1 MAELPRYRPLGVS
14 IGSMPSVNF
23 IQTGAAEARG
33 YDNISKGLNAISE
46 FVYERAVAE
55 AEIAAVKYG
64 AEIAPSVK
72 QLEEA
77 SRTGVTLDPDL
88 PDGFTIFDQKARKTA
103 IDVMQTNM
111 EIAARNEISAL
122 SIEAKD
128 SDMTADEFQLQLNGI
143 IDGYSSALGQVDPI
157 AAVNLQAAITP
168 VSNSKLITHANN
180 MAAKAEAREKV
191 AVSVGVDTIINSVP
205 DIVAAGNRV
214 AQDGTITTIDD
225 LINAERD
232 RISILAYGIE
242 DEAFLSRRLEEFD
255 KAVMEA
261 KGQYVVD
268 WIRDSDSPLDAMIQL
283 TNGDIEDE
291 NVAIL
296 VSQMS
301 PEQAEFAFGKALS
314 ALSDEQSVIAADDA
328 RDEKA
333 RKEMVDGIKADII
346 DARIAGDPDAELG
359 FIESLR
365 EIDEDL
371 YSTEL
376 TVFYSGKN
384 IIDNPDSIILLDGM
398 AARGQ
403 LTEGMIVQQV
413 TDRDLSTDTAR
424 TYYTILRSQRD
435 SSHNKAMQLI
445 RSEFNVTTEGFDY
458 AAMLRG
464 DDNAESNSN
473 NQKVIQAELELIEAK
488 KANADLDA
496 IAWAR
501 AFIKDS
507 RGTAKVELAE
517 GAGLRIFG
525 DEYKKLTN
533 FLKRSGVDP
542 EDKVQVLLALDRAQ
556 DKGEINAI
564 EYSNLFNMYDVAGGK

>member
-23 IQTGAAEARG
+23 IQTGAAEAQV

-72 QLEEA
+72 QLEDA

-128 SDMTADEFQLQLNGI
+128 TDMTADEFQLQLNGI

-242 DEAFLSRRLEEFD
+242 DEAFLSTRLKQFD
-255 KAVMEA
+255 DAVNEA
-261 KGQYVVD
+261 KAQYVVD
-268 WIRDSDSPLDAMIQL
+268 WIRDSDSPLDAVNQL
-283 TNGDIEDE
+283 TTGDIKDE

-314 ALSDEQSVIAADDA
+314 ALSDEQSVIAANDD

-346 DARIAGDPDAELG
+346 DARIAGNPEEELTL
-359 FIESLR
+359 IESLR

-403 LTEGMIVQQV
+403 LTEGMIVQQI
-413 TDRDLSTDTAR
+413 TDRDLSTETAR
-424 TYYTILRSQRD
+424 SYYRILESQRD

-445 RSEFNVTTEGFDY
+445 RSEFNVSAVTGLAFNLNDPQDE
-458 AAMLRG
+458 
-464 DDNAESNSN
+464 NN

-496 IAWAR
+496 IAWAK

-507 RGTAKVELAE
+507 RDENVELAE

-525 DEYKKLTN
+525 NEYKKLTT
-533 FLKRSGVDP
+533 FLKRKGVDP
-542 EDKVQVLLALDRAQ
+542 EDRTQVLLALDKAQ
-556 DKGEINAI
+556 QDGEIDTTQF
-564 EYSNLFNMYDVAGGK
+564 SNLFNMYDVAGGK

>member
-23 IQTGAAEARG
+23 IQTGAAEAQV
-33 YDNISKGLNAISE
+33 YDNISKGLNAISD
-46 FVYERAVAE
+46 FVYKRAVAE

-64 AEIAPSVK
+64 AEIAPSAK
-72 QLEEA
+72 DLEDA
-77 SRTGVTLDPDL
+77 RRTGITIDPDL

-122 SIEAKD
+122 SIQAKD
-128 SDMTADEFQLQLNGI
+128 TDMSADEFQLQLNGI

-157 AAVNLQAAITP
+157 AAVNLQAAIAP
-168 VSNSKLITHANN
+168 VSNSKLITHANE

-214 AQDGTITTIDD
+214 AADGTITTIDD
-225 LINAERD
+225 FINAERD
-232 RISILAYGIE
+232 RIAVLAYGIE
-242 DEAFLSRRLEEFD
+242 DEAFLSTRLKQFD
-255 KAVMEA
+255 DAVNEA
-261 KGQYVVD
+261 KGQYIVD
-268 WIRDSDSPLDAMIQL
+268 WIRDSDSPIDAMTQL
-283 TNGDIEDE
+283 TTGSIEDE

-314 ALSDEQSVIAADDA
+314 AMQDEQSVIAADDA

-333 RKEMVDGIKADII
+333 RKEKVDNIKADII
-346 DARIAGDPDAELG
+346 DARIAGDPDAELA

-384 IIDNPDSIILLDGM
+384 IIDNPDTVILLDGM

-403 LTEGMIVQQV
+403 LTESIITQQV
-413 TDRDLSTDTAR
+413 TDRDLSTETAR
-424 TYYTILRSQRD
+424 TYYTVLKSQRN

-445 RSEFNVTTEGFDY
+445 RTEFNVSSEGIDV
-458 AAMLRG
+458 AAMLTG
-464 DDNAESNSN
+464 NAQDNSN

-488 KANADLDA
+488 KANPDLDQV
-496 IAWAR
+496 AWAR
-501 AFIKDS
+501 SFIKDA
-507 RGTAKVELAE
+507 RGTSTVELAE

-525 DEYKKLTN
+525 NEYKKLTN
-533 FLKRSGVDP
+533 FLKTRGVDP
-542 EDKVQVLLALDRAQ
+542 EDKVQVLLALDAAQ
-556 DKGEINAI
+556 DRGELNAI
-564 EYSNLFNMYDVAGGK
+564 EYSNLFNMYNVAGGK

>member
-23 IQTGAAEARG
+23 IQTGAAEAQV
-33 YDNISKGLNAISE
+33 YDNISKGLNAISD
-46 FVYERAVAE
+46 FVYKRAVAE

-64 AEIAPSVK
+64 AEIAPSAK
-72 QLEEA
+72 DLEDA
-77 SRTGVTLDPDL
+77 RRTGITIDPDL
-88 PDGFTIFDQKARKTA
+88 PDGFTIFDQTARKTA

-128 SDMTADEFQLQLNGI
+128 TDMSADEFQLQLNGI

-157 AAVNLQAAITP
+157 AAVNLQAAIAP
-168 VSNSKLITHANN
+168 VSNSKLITHANA
-180 MAAKAEAREKV
+180 MAAKAEAKEKV
-191 AVSVGVDTIINSVP
+191 SVSFGVDTIINDVP

-214 AQDGTITTIDD
+214 AADGTITTIDD
-225 LINAERD
+225 LIKAERD
-232 RISILAYGIE
+232 RIYVLAYGIE
-242 DEAFLSRRLEEFD
+242 DEAFLSARLKQFD
-255 KAVMEA
+255 DAVNEA
-261 KGQYVVD
+261 KGQYIVD
-268 WIRDSDSPLDAMIQL
+268 WIRDSDSPIDAMTQL
-283 TNGDIEDE
+283 TTGSIEDE

-314 ALSDEQSVIAADDA
+314 AMQDEQSVIAANDA

-333 RKEMVDGIKADII
+333 RKEKVDGIKADII
-346 DARIAGDPDAELG
+346 DARIEGDPDAELA

-384 IIDNPDSIILLDGM
+384 IIDNPDTVILLDGM

-403 LTEGMIVQQV
+403 LTESIIVQQV
-413 TDRDLSTDTAR
+413 TDRDLSTETAR
-424 TYYTILRSQRD
+424 TYYTVLKSQRN

-445 RSEFNVTTEGFDY
+445 RSEFNVSSEGIDV
-458 AAMLRG
+458 AAMLTG
-464 DDNAESNSN
+464 NAQDNSN

-488 KANADLDA
+488 KANPDLDQV
-496 IAWAR
+496 AWAR
-501 AFIKDS
+501 SFIKDA
-507 RGTAKVELAE
+507 RGTSTVELAE

-525 DEYKKLTN
+525 NEYKKLTN
-533 FLKRSGVDP
+533 FLKTRGVDP
-542 EDKVQVLLALDRAQ
+542 EDKVQVLLALDAAQ
-556 DKGEINAI
+556 DKGELNAI

>member
-23 IQTGAAEARG
+23 IQTGAAEAQV
-33 YDNISKGLNAISE
+33 YDNISKGLNAISD
-46 FVYERAVAE
+46 FVYKQAVAE

-64 AEIAPSVK
+64 AEIAPSAK
-72 QLEEA
+72 DLEDA
-77 SRTGVTLDPDL
+77 RRTGITIDPDL

-128 SDMTADEFQLQLNGI
+128 TDMSADEFQLQLNGI

-157 AAVNLQAAITP
+157 AAVNLQAAIAP
-168 VSNSKLITHANN
+168 ISNSKLITHANA

-191 AVSVGVDTIINSVP
+191 AVSVGVDTIINSVT

-214 AQDGTITTIDD
+214 AADGTVTTIDD
-225 LINAERD
+225 FINAERD
-232 RISILAYGIE
+232 RIAVLAYGIE
-242 DEAFLSRRLEEFD
+242 DEAFLSTRLKQFD
-255 KAVMEA
+255 DAVNEA

-268 WIRDSDSPLDAMIQL
+268 WIRDSDSPIDAMTQL
-283 TNGDIEDE
+283 TTGSIEDE

-314 ALSDEQSVIAADDA
+314 AMQDEQSVIAANDA

-346 DARIAGDPDAELG
+346 DARIAGDPDAELD

-384 IIDNPDSIILLDGM
+384 IIDNQDSITLLDGM

-424 TYYTILRSQRD
+424 TYYTILRSQRN

-458 AAMLRG
+458 AAMLKG

-496 IAWAR
+496 VTWAR
-501 AFIKDS
+501 AFIKDA
-507 RGTAKVELAE
+507 RGTSTVELAE

-525 DEYKKLTN
+525 NEYKKLTN
-533 FLKRSGVDP
+533 FLKTRGVDP
-542 EDKVQVLLALDRAQ
+542 EDRTQVLLALDRAQ
-556 DKGEINAI
+556 QDGEINSL
-564 EYSNLFNMYDVAGGK
+564 EFSNLFNMYNVAGGK

>member
-23 IQTGAAEARG
+23 IQAGAAEAQG
-33 YDNISKGLNAISE
+33 YDNISKGLNAISD

-55 AEIAAVKYG
+55 AEIAAVEYG

-77 SRTGVTLDPDL
+77 SRSGVTLDPDL

-128 SDMTADEFQLQLNGI
+128 TDMSADEFQLQLNSI
-143 IDGYSSALGQVDPI
+143 IDGYSSALGQVNPV
-157 AAVNLQAAITP
+157 AAINLQAAVTP
-168 VSNSKLITHANN
+168 VANSKLTTHANA
-180 MAAKAEAREKV
+180 MAAKAEAKEKV

-214 AQDGTITTIDD
+214 AADGTITTIDD

-232 RISILAYGIE
+232 RIAVLAYGIE
-242 DEAFLSRRLEEFD
+242 DEAFLSTRLKQFD
-255 KAVMEA
+255 EAVNEA
-261 KGQYVVD
+261 KAQYVVD
-268 WIRDSDSPLDAMIQL
+268 WIRDSDSPLDAVNQL
-283 TNGDIEDE
+283 TTGDIKDE

-314 ALSDEQSVIAADDA
+314 ALSDEQSVIAANDD

-384 IIDNPDSIILLDGM
+384 IFDNPDTIILLDGM

-403 LTEGMIVQQV
+403 LTEGMIVQQI
-413 TDRDLSTDTAR
+413 TNRDLSTDTAR
-424 TYYTILRSQRD
+424 SYYRILESQRD

-445 RSEFNVTTEGFDY
+445 RSEFNVSAVTGLAFNLNDPQDE
-458 AAMLRG
+458 
-464 DDNAESNSN
+464 NN

-496 IAWAR
+496 IAWAK
-501 AFIKDS
+501 AFIRDS
-507 RGTAKVELAE
+507 RSENVELAE

-525 DEYKKLTN
+525 SEYKKLTS
-533 FLKRSGVDP
+533 FLKNKGVDP
-542 EDKVQVLLALDRAQ
+542 EDRVQVLLALDKAQ
-556 DKGEINAI
+556 QKGEINTT
-564 EYSNLFNMYDVAGGK
+564 EFSNLFNMYNVAGGK

>member
-23 IQTGAAEARG
+23 IQTGAAEAQV
-33 YDNISKGLNAISE
+33 YDNISKGLNAISD

-77 SRTGVTLDPDL
+77 SRTGITIDPDL

-122 SIEAKD
+122 SIQAKD
-128 SDMTADEFQLQLNGI
+128 TDMSAEEFQLQLNGI

-157 AAVNLQAAITP
+157 AAVNLQAAIAP
-168 VSNSKLITHANN
+168 VSNSKLITHANE
-180 MAAKAEAREKV
+180 MAAKAEAKEKV
-191 AVSVGVDTIINSVP
+191 AVSFGVDTIINDVP
-205 DIVAAGNRV
+205 DTVAAGNRV
-214 AQDGTITTIDD
+214 APDGTITTIDD
-225 LINAERD
+225 LIKADRER
-232 RISILAYGIE
+232 IAVLALGIE
-242 DEAFLSRRLEEFD
+242 DEAFLSARLKQFD
-255 KAVMEA
+255 DAVKEA
-261 KGQYVVD
+261 KAQYVVD
-268 WIRDSDSPLDAMIQL
+268 WIRDSDSPIDAMTQL
-283 TNGDIEDE
+283 TTGNIEDE
-291 NVAIL
+291 NVSIL

-314 ALSDEQSVIAADDA
+314 AMKDEQSVIAANDA
-328 RDEKA
+328 SDEKA
-333 RKEMVDGIKADII
+333 RKEKVDGIKADII
-346 DARIAGDPDAELG
+346 DARIDGDPDAELT

-371 YSTEL
+371 YTTEL

-384 IIDNPDSIILLDGM
+384 IFDNPDTIILLDGM

-413 TDRDLSTDTAR
+413 TDRDLSTGTAR
-424 TYYTILRSQRD
+424 TYYTLLRSQRD

-445 RSEFNVTTEGFDY
+445 RSEFNVSSEGIDV
-458 AAMLRG
+458 AAMLTG
-464 DDNAESNSN
+464 NSQDNNN

-496 IAWAR
+496 VAWAK

-507 RGTAKVELAE
+507 RGESVELAE

-525 DEYKKLTN
+525 NEYKKLTN
-533 FLKRSGVDP
+533 FLKRKGVDP
-542 EDKVQVLLALDRAQ
+542 EDKVQVLLALDAAQ
-556 DKGEINAI
+556 DKGELSAI

>member
-33 YDNISKGLNAISE
+33 YDNISKGLNAISD
-46 FVYERAVAE
+46 FVYKRAVAE

-88 PDGFTIFDQKARKTA
+88 PDGLTIFDQKARKTA

-128 SDMTADEFQLQLNGI
+128 SDMSADEFQLQLNGI

-242 DEAFLSRRLEEFD
+242 DEAFLNRRLEEFD

-314 ALSDEQSVIAADDA
+314 ALSDEQSVIAANDA

-333 RKEMVDGIKADII
+333 RKEKVDGIKADII

-365 EIDEDL
+365 EIDENL

-384 IIDNPDSIILLDGM
+384 IIDNPDTVSLLDGM

-413 TDRDLSTDTAR
+413 TDRDLSTETAR
-424 TYYTILRSQRD
+424 SYYTILRSQRD

>member
-1 MAELPRYRPLGVS
+1 
-14 IGSMPSVNF
+14 
-23 IQTGAAEARG
+23 
-33 YDNISKGLNAISE
+33 
-46 FVYERAVAE
+46 
-55 AEIAAVKYG
+55 
-64 AEIAPSVK
+64 
-72 QLEEA
+72 
-77 SRTGVTLDPDL
+77 
-88 PDGFTIFDQKARKTA
+88 
-103 IDVMQTNM
+103 MQTNM

-128 SDMTADEFQLQLNGI
+128 TDMSADEFQLQLNAI
-143 IDGYSSALGQVDPI
+143 IDGYSSALGQVNPI
-157 AAVNLQAAITP
+157 AAVNLQASITP
-168 VSNSKLITHANN
+168 VANSKLITHANA
-180 MAAKAEAREKV
+180 MATKAEAQEKV
-191 AVSVGVDTIINSVP
+191 AVSFGVDTIINDIP
-205 DIVAAGNRV
+205 DIVAAGNKV
-214 AQDGTITTIDD
+214 AEDETVTTIDD
-225 LINAERD
+225 SLNLERQ
-232 RISILAYGIE
+232 RIYALAYGIE

-333 RKEMVDGIKADII
+333 RKEKVDGIKADII

-384 IIDNPDSIILLDGM
+384 IIDNPDTVSLLDGM

-556 DKGEINAI
+556 SKGEIDAI

>member
-23 IQTGAAEARG
+23 IQTGAAEAQV
-33 YDNISKGLNAISE
+33 YDNISKGLNAISD
-46 FVYERAVAE
+46 FVYKRAVVE

-64 AEIAPSVK
+64 AEIAPSAK
-72 QLEEA
+72 DLEEA
-77 SRTGVTLDPDL
+77 SRTGITIDPDL

-122 SIEAKD
+122 SIQAKD
-128 SDMTADEFQLQLNGI
+128 TDMSADEFQLQLNGI

-157 AAVNLQAAITP
+157 AAVNLQAAIAP
-168 VSNSKLITHANN
+168 ISNSKLITHANE

-191 AVSVGVDTIINSVP
+191 SVSFGVDTIINGVP

-214 AQDGTITTIDD
+214 AADGTITTIDD
-225 LINAERD
+225 LIKAERD
-232 RISILAYGIE
+232 RIYVLSFAIE
-242 DEAFLSRRLEEFD
+242 DEAFLSTRLKQFD
-255 KAVMEA
+255 DAVNEA
-261 KGQYVVD
+261 KAQYVVD
-268 WIRDSDSPLDAMIQL
+268 WIRDSDSPLDAVNQL
-283 TNGDIEDE
+283 TTGDIKDE

-314 ALSDEQSVIAADDA
+314 ALSDEQSVIAANDA
-328 RDEKA
+328 TDEKA
-333 RKEMVDGIKADII
+333 RKEKVDGIKADII
-346 DARIAGDPDAELG
+346 DARIDGDPETELNL
-359 FIESLR
+359 IESLR
-365 EIDEDL
+365 DIDEDL

-384 IIDNPDSIILLDGM
+384 IIDNKDTIIFLDGV

-403 LTEGMIVQQV
+403 LTESIIVQQI

-424 TYYTILRSQRD
+424 SYYKILESQRD

-445 RSEFNVTTEGFDY
+445 RSEFNVSAVTGLAFNLNDPQ
-458 AAMLRG
+458 
-464 DDNAESNSN
+464 DINN

-496 IAWAR
+496 VAWAKS
-501 AFIKDS
+501 FIKDS
-507 RGTAKVELAE
+507 RGESVELAE

-525 DEYKKLTN
+525 NEYKKLTN
-533 FLKRSGVDP
+533 FLKTKGVDP
-542 EDKVQVLLALDRAQ
+542 EDRTQVLLALDRAQ
-556 DKGEINAI
+556 QDDEINSL
-564 EYSNLFNMYDVAGGK
+564 EFSNLFNMYNVAGGK

>member
-23 IQTGAAEARG
+23 IQTGAAEAQV

-77 SRTGVTLDPDL
+77 SRTGVTFDPDL

-128 SDMTADEFQLQLNGI
+128 TDMSADEFQLQLNAI
-143 IDGYSSALGQVDPI
+143 IDGYSSALGQVNPI
-157 AAVNLQAAITP
+157 AAVNLQASITP
-168 VSNSKLITHANN
+168 VANSKLITHANA
-180 MAAKAEAREKV
+180 MATKAEAQEKV
-191 AVSVGVDTIINSVP
+191 AVSFGVDTIINDIP
-205 DIVAAGNRV
+205 DIVAAGNKV
-214 AQDGTITTIDD
+214 AEDETVTTIDD
-225 LINAERD
+225 SLNLERQ
-232 RISILAYGIE
+232 RIYALAYGIE

-333 RKEMVDGIKADII
+333 RKEKVDGIKADII

-384 IIDNPDSIILLDGM
+384 IFDNPDSIILLDGM

-403 LTEGMIVQQV
+403 LTEGMIVQQI

-445 RSEFNVTTEGFDY
+445 RSEFNVSAVTGLAFNLNDPQDE
-458 AAMLRG
+458 
-464 DDNAESNSN
+464 NN

-496 IAWAR
+496 VAWAK

-507 RGTAKVELAE
+507 RDENVGLAE

-525 DEYKKLTN
+525 NEYKKLTT
-533 FLKRSGVDP
+533 FLKRKGVDP
-542 EDKVQVLLALDRAQ
+542 EDRTQVLLALDKAQ
-556 DKGEINAI
+556 QNGEINTT
-564 EYSNLFNMYDVAGGK
+564 EFSNLFNMYDVAGGK

>member
-23 IQTGAAEARG
+23 VQTGAAEAQV

-128 SDMTADEFQLQLNGI
+128 TDMSADEFQLQLNAI
-143 IDGYSSALGQVDPI
+143 IDGYSSALGQVNPV

-168 VSNSKLITHANN
+168 VANSKLTTHAND
-180 MAAKAEAREKV
+180 MAAKAEAKEKV
-191 AVSVGVDTIINSVP
+191 AVSVGVDTIINDVP
-205 DIVAAGNRV
+205 DNVAAGNRV
-214 AQDGTITTIDD
+214 AADGTITTIDD
-225 LINAERD
+225 FLNLERQ
-232 RISILAYGIE
+232 RIIALAYGIE

-314 ALSDEQSVIAADDA
+314 ALSDEQSVIAANDA

-333 RKEMVDGIKADII
+333 RKEKVDGIKADII
-346 DARIAGDPDAELG
+346 DARIAGDPDAELA

-384 IIDNPDSIILLDGM
+384 IIDNPDTISLLDGM

-458 AAMLRG
+458 AAMLKG

-525 DEYKKLTN
+525 NEYKKLTT
-533 FLKRSGVDP
+533 FLKRKGVDP
-542 EDKVQVLLALDRAQ
+542 EDRTQVFLALDKAQ
-556 DKGEINAI
+556 QNGEIDTTQF
-564 EYSNLFNMYDVAGGK
+564 SNLFNMYNVAGGK

>member
-23 IQTGAAEARG
+23 IQTGAAEAQV

-128 SDMTADEFQLQLNGI
+128 TDMSADEFQLQLNGI

-180 MAAKAEAREKV
+180 MAAKAEAKEKV
-191 AVSVGVDTIINSVP
+191 AVSFGVDTIINDVP
-205 DIVAAGNRV
+205 DNVAAGNRV
-214 AQDGTITTIDD
+214 AADGTITTIDD
-225 LINAERD
+225 FLNLERQ
-232 RISILAYGIE
+232 RIYALAYGIE
-242 DEAFLSRRLEEFD
+242 DEAFLSTRLKQFD
-255 KAVMEA
+255 DAVNEA
-261 KGQYVVD
+261 KAQYVVD
-268 WIRDSDSPLDAMIQL
+268 WIRDSDSPLDAVNQL
-283 TNGDIEDE
+283 TTGDIKDE

-314 ALSDEQSVIAADDA
+314 ALSDEQSVIAANDD

-384 IIDNPDSIILLDGM
+384 IFDNPDSIILLDGI

-403 LTEGMIVQQV
+403 LTEGIIVQQV

-445 RSEFNVTTEGFDY
+445 RSEFNVSAVTGLAFNLNDPQDE
-458 AAMLRG
+458 
-464 DDNAESNSN
+464 NN

-496 IAWAR
+496 VAWAK
-501 AFIKDS
+501 AFIRDS
-507 RGTAKVELAE
+507 RDQNVELAE

-525 DEYKKLTN
+525 NEYKKLTS
-533 FLKRSGVDP
+533 FLKRKGVDP
-542 EDKVQVLLALDRAQ
+542 EDRTQVLLALDKAEQ
-556 DKGEINAI
+556 DGEIDTTQF
-564 EYSNLFNMYDVAGGK
+564 SNLFNMYNVAGGK

>member
-1 MAELPRYRPLGVS
+1 MAEIPRYRPLGVS

-23 IQTGAAEARG
+23 IQAGAAEARG
-33 YDNISKGLNAISE
+33 YDNISKGLNAISD
-46 FVYERAVAE
+46 FVYKRAVAE

-88 PDGFTIFDQKARKTA
+88 PDGLTIFDQKARKTA

-128 SDMTADEFQLQLNGI
+128 TDMTADEFQLQLNGI

-180 MAAKAEAREKV
+180 MATKAEAREKV

-242 DEAFLSRRLEEFD
+242 DEAFLSTRLKQFD
-255 KAVMEA
+255 DAVNEA
-261 KGQYVVD
+261 KAQYVVD
-268 WIRDSDSPLDAMIQL
+268 WIRDSDSPLDAVNQL
-283 TNGDIEDE
+283 TTGDIKDE

-314 ALSDEQSVIAADDA
+314 ALSDEQSVIAANDD

-384 IIDNPDSIILLDGM
+384 IFDNPDSIILLDGM

-403 LTEGMIVQQV
+403 LTEGMIVQQI
-413 TDRDLSTDTAR
+413 TDRDLSTETAR

-445 RSEFNVTTEGFDY
+445 RSEFNVSAVTGLAFNLNDPQDE
-458 AAMLRG
+458 
-464 DDNAESNSN
+464 NN

-496 IAWAR
+496 VAWAK

-507 RGTAKVELAE
+507 RDQNVGLAE

-525 DEYKKLTN
+525 NEYKKLTT
-533 FLKRSGVDP
+533 FLKRKGVDP
-542 EDKVQVLLALDRAQ
+542 EDRTQVLLALDKAQ
-556 DKGEINAI
+556 QDGEIDTTQF
-564 EYSNLFNMYDVAGGK
+564 SNLFNMYDVAGGK

>member
-23 IQTGAAEARG
+23 IQTGAAEAQV

-88 PDGFTIFDQKARKTA
+88 PDGLTIFDQKARKTA

-143 IDGYSSALGQVDPI
+143 IDGYSSALGQVNPI
-157 AAVNLQAAITP
+157 AAVNLQASITP
-168 VSNSKLITHANN
+168 VANSKLITHANA
-180 MAAKAEAREKV
+180 MATKAEAQEKV
-191 AVSVGVDTIINSVP
+191 AVSFGVDTIINDVP
-205 DIVAAGNRV
+205 DNVAAGNRV
-214 AQDGTITTIDD
+214 AADGTVTTIDD
-225 LINAERD
+225 FLNLERQ
-232 RISILAYGIE
+232 RIYALAYGIE

-314 ALSDEQSVIAADDA
+314 ALSDEQSVIAANDA

-333 RKEMVDGIKADII
+333 RKEKVDGIKADII

-384 IIDNPDSIILLDGM
+384 IIDNPDTVSLLDGM

-413 TDRDLSTDTAR
+413 TDRDLSTETAR

-525 DEYKKLTN
+525 DEYNKLTN
-533 FLKRSGVDP
+533 FLKKSGVDP

-556 DKGEINAI
+556 GKGEINAI
-564 EYSNLFNMYDVAGGK
+564 EYSNLFNMYNVAGGK

>member
-23 IQTGAAEARG
+23 IQTGAAEAQV

-88 PDGFTIFDQKARKTA
+88 PDGLTIFDQKARKTA

-143 IDGYSSALGQVDPI
+143 IDGYSYALGQVNPI
-157 AAVNLQAAITP
+157 AAVNLQASITP
-168 VSNSKLITHANN
+168 VANSKLITHANA
-180 MAAKAEAREKV
+180 MATKAEAQEKV
-191 AVSVGVDTIINSVP
+191 AVSFGVDTIINDVP
-205 DIVAAGNRV
+205 DNVAAGNRV
-214 AQDGTITTIDD
+214 AADGTVTTIDD
-225 LINAERD
+225 FLNLERQ
-232 RISILAYGIE
+232 RIYALAYGIE

-314 ALSDEQSVIAADDA
+314 ALSDEQSVIAANDA

-333 RKEMVDGIKADII
+333 RKEKVDGIKADII

-384 IIDNPDSIILLDGM
+384 IIDNPDTVSLLDGM

-413 TDRDLSTDTAR
+413 TDRDLSTNTAR

-525 DEYKKLTN
+525 DEYNKLTN
-533 FLKRSGVDP
+533 FLKKSGVDP

-556 DKGEINAI
+556 GKGEINAI
-564 EYSNLFNMYDVAGGK
+564 EYSNLFNMYNVAGGK

>member
-1 MAELPRYRPLGVS
+1 MS
-14 IGSMPSVNF
+14 
-23 IQTGAAEARG
+23 
-33 YDNISKGLNAISE
+33 
-46 FVYERAVAE
+46 
-55 AEIAAVKYG
+55 
-64 AEIAPSVK
+64 
-72 QLEEA
+72 
-77 SRTGVTLDPDL
+77 
-88 PDGFTIFDQKARKTA
+88 
-103 IDVMQTNM
+103 
-111 EIAARNEISAL
+111 
-122 SIEAKD
+122 
-128 SDMTADEFQLQLNGI
+128 ADEFQLQLNAI

-168 VSNSKLITHANN
+168 VSNSKLTTHANA
-180 MAAKAEAREKV
+180 MAAKAEAKEKV
-191 AVSVGVDTIINSVP
+191 AVSFGVDTIINDVP
-205 DIVAAGNRV
+205 DNVAAGNRV
-214 AQDGTITTIDD
+214 AADGTITTIDD
-225 LINAERD
+225 FLNLERN
-232 RISILAYGIE
+232 RIAVLAYGIE

-283 TNGDIEDE
+283 TNGSIEDE

-333 RKEMVDGIKADII
+333 RKEKVDGIKADII

-384 IIDNPDSIILLDGM
+384 IIDNPDTISLLDGM

-458 AAMLRG
+458 AAMLKG

-525 DEYKKLTN
+525 NEYKKLTT
-533 FLKRSGVDP
+533 FLKRKGVDP
-542 EDKVQVLLALDRAQ
+542 EDRTQVLLALDKAQ
-556 DKGEINAI
+556 QDGEIDTTQF
-564 EYSNLFNMYDVAGGK
+564 SNLFNMYNVAGGK

>member
-23 IQTGAAEARG
+23 VQTGAAEAQV

-77 SRTGVTLDPDL
+77 SRTGITIDPDL

-122 SIEAKD
+122 SIQAKD
-128 SDMTADEFQLQLNGI
+128 TDMSADEFQLQLNGI

-168 VSNSKLITHANN
+168 VSNSKLITHANA
-180 MAAKAEAREKV
+180 MAAKAEAKEKV
-191 AVSVGVDTIINSVP
+191 AVSIGVDTIINSVP

-214 AQDGTITTIDD
+214 APDGTVTTIDD
-225 LINAERD
+225 FINAERD
-232 RISILAYGIE
+232 RIAVLAYGIE
-242 DEAFLSRRLEEFD
+242 DEAFLSTRLKQFD
-255 KAVMEA
+255 DAVNEA
-261 KGQYVVD
+261 KAQYVVD
-268 WIRDSDSPLDAMIQL
+268 WIRDSDSPLDAVNQL
-283 TNGDIEDE
+283 TTGNIVDE
-291 NVAIL
+291 NVSIL

-314 ALSDEQSVIAADDA
+314 ALSDEQSVIAANDA

-333 RKEMVDGIKADII
+333 REEKVDGIKADII
-346 DARIAGDPDAELG
+346 DARIAGDTDAELT

-371 YSTEL
+371 YSAEL

-384 IIDNPDSIILLDGM
+384 IFDNPDTISLLDGM

-424 TYYTILRSQRD
+424 TYYTILKSQRD

-445 RSEFNVTTEGFDY
+445 RSEFNVSAVTGLAFNLSDPQ
-458 AAMLRG
+458 
-464 DDNAESNSN
+464 DDNN

-496 IAWAR
+496 VAWAK

-507 RGTAKVELAE
+507 RGESVELAE

-525 DEYKKLTN
+525 NEYKKLTN
-533 FLKRSGVDP
+533 FLKTKGVDL
-542 EDKVQVLLALDRAQ
+542 EDRTQVLLALDRAQ
-556 DKGEINAI
+556 QNGEISSL
-564 EYSNLFNMYDVAGGK
+564 EFSNLFNMYNVAGGK